1 MAYTRQELEILA
13 AFGQRVRAARK
24 ARGWT
29 QEDLAYEADLDR
41 TYIGG
46 IERGQRNVAIL
57 ALNKLACALGEGF
70 EGFFPYETRANA
82 KTKRRGR

>member
-1 MAYTRQELEILA
+1 MGYTRQEQEILA
-13 AFGQRVRAARK
+13 AFGRRVRAARE

-29 QEDLAYEADLDR
+29 QEDLADEAELDR

-57 ALNKLACALGEGF
+57 ALNKLADALDEGF
-70 EGFFPYETRANA
+70 GDFFPYAA
-82 KTKRRGR
+82 QAAPRRRRR